1 MKIRTH
7 RLAWAVFLLFAGTF
21 LLLNNLKVFH
31 EFGDGIWGGLFAV
44 VGLGFLIWFLI
55 DRQRTWRAI
64 AGFPLLTIGVL
75 LLLDWRGINLGVW
88 QAALVMFGV
97 ALGFWTVLLSGDDNW
112 WALIPAGVLTLMGV
126 LIGFQARLSEAAW
139 LALFFLGLGVV
150 FGLLYLLRLGQHD
163 TGWAGVPA
171 AAFLLVGVV
180 TLVGAS
186 NLAGPIAQWWPILL
200 LVAGVFM
207 LILALHRPKPAPPP
221 AAATA
226 QPAPALPGASSAPSS
241 ERPATSPAS
250 PPAGEPPAGEPPVDI
265 YALLAQQPKD
275 DKPKS

>member
-7 RLAWAVFLLFAGTF
+7 RLAWAVFLLLAGAF
-21 LLLNNLKVFH
+21 LLLNNLKVFR
-31 EFGDGIWGGLFAV
+31 EFGDGLWGGLFAV

-88 QAALVMFGV
+88 QAALVLFGV
-97 ALGFWTVLLSGDDNW
+97 ALGFWTVLLSGEDTW

-139 LALFFLGLGVV
+139 LAIFFLGLGVV
-150 FGLLYLLRLGQHD
+150 FGLLYLLRLGQQD
-163 TGWAGVPA
+163 TAWAGVPA
-171 AAFLLVGVV
+171 AAFLLIGVV

-186 NLAGPIAQWWPILL
+186 NVTGLIAQWWPILL
-200 LVAGVFM
+200 LVAGVIM
-207 LILALHRPKPAPPP
+207 LILALQRPKPTAPP
-221 AAATA
+221 AAASESPA
-226 QPAPALPGASSAPSS
+226 GPPAGQLVAPLAGASPAPGSSP
-241 ERPATSPAS
+241 TS
-250 PPAGEPPAGEPPVDI
+250 PPAADEPPVDI
-265 YALLAQQPKD
+265 YALLAQQPKE

>member
-7 RLAWAVFLLFAGTF
+7 RLAWAVFFLFAGAF
-21 LLLNNLKVFH
+21 LLLNNLKVFR

-64 AGFPLLTIGVL
+64 AGFPLLTIGIL
-75 LLLDWRGINLGVW
+75 LLLTWRGVNLGVW

-139 LALFFLGLGVV
+139 LAVFFLGLAAV

-186 NLAGPIAQWWPILL
+186 NLGGPIAQWWPILL
-200 LVAGVFM
+200 LVAGVIM
-207 LILALHRPKPAPPP
+207 LILALRSPKPAAPP
-221 AAATA
+221 AAATRL
-226 QPAPALPGASSAPSS
+226 PAAPLPGVSSASSS
-241 ERPATSPAS
+241 ERPIS
-250 PPAGEPPAGEPPVDI
+250 PPTAPPPADELPVDI

>member
-1 MKIRTH
+1 MKIRRH
-7 RLAWAVFLLFAGTF
+7 RLAWAVFFLFAGAF
-21 LLLNNLKVFH
+21 LLLNNLKVFR

-44 VGLGFLIWFLI
+44 VGFGFLIWFLI

-75 LLLDWRGINLGVW
+75 LLLTWRGVNLGVW

-97 ALGFWTVLLSGDDNW
+97 ALGFWTVLLSHNENW

-139 LALFFLGLGVV
+139 LAVFFLGLAVV
-150 FGLLYLLRLGQHD
+150 FGLLYLLRLGQQD

-171 AAFLLVGVV
+171 AAFLLIGVV
-180 TLVGAS
+180 TLAGAS
-186 NLAGPIAQWWPILL
+186 NLAGPVAQWWPILL
-200 LVAGVFM
+200 LVAGAIM
-207 LILALHRPKPAPPP
+207 LILALHSPKSSAPS
-221 AAATA
+221 AAATG
-226 QPAPALPGASSAPSS
+226 QPAPALPGTSATPSSDRPASSPG
-241 ERPATSPAS
+241 SPQ
-250 PPAGEPPAGEPPVDI
+250 PTDEPPVDI

>member
-7 RLAWAVFLLFAGTF
+7 RLAWAVFLLFAGAF
-21 LLLNNLKVFH
+21 LLLNNLKVFR

-64 AGFPLLTIGVL
+64 AGFPLLTIGIL
-75 LLLDWRGINLGVW
+75 LLLTWRGVNLGVW

-112 WALIPAGVLTLMGV
+112 WALIPAGVLTLMGI

-139 LALFFLGLGVV
+139 LAVFFLGLAVV
-150 FGLLYLLRLGQHD
+150 FGLLYLLRLGQQD

-186 NLAGPIAQWWPILL
+186 NLTGPIAQWWPILL
-200 LVAGVFM
+200 LVAGVIM
-207 LILALHRPKPAPPP
+207 LILALRSPRPAAPP

-226 QPAPALPGASSAPSS
+226 GLPEPPLPAVSSAPSAD
-241 ERPATSPAS
+241 RPVSPPAS
-250 PPAGEPPAGEPPVDI
+250 PSPANEPPIDI
-265 YALLAQQPKD
+265 YAVLAQQPKE

>member
-7 RLAWAVFLLFAGTF
+7 RLAWAVFLLFAGAF
-21 LLLNNLKVFH
+21 LLLNNLNVFR

-97 ALGFWTVLLSGDDNW
+97 ALGFWTVLLSGDDTW

-150 FGLLYLLRLGQHD
+150 FGLLYLLRLGQQD
-163 TGWAGVPA
+163 TAWAGVPA
-171 AAFLLVGVV
+171 AAFLLIGVV

-186 NLAGPIAQWWPILL
+186 NVTGLIAQWWPILL
-200 LVAGVFM
+200 LVAGVIM
-207 LILALHRPKPAPPP
+207 LILALRSPKPAAPP
-221 AAATA
+221 AAASE
-226 QPAPALPGASSAPSS
+226 QPAGQLAAPLPGASSAPGSS
-241 ERPATSPAS
+241 PVS
-250 PPAGEPPAGEPPVDI
+250 PPPADEPPVDI
-265 YALLAQQPKD
+265 YALLAQQPKE

>member
-7 RLAWAVFLLFAGTF
+7 RLAWAVFFLFAGAF
-21 LLLNNLKVFH
+21 LLLNNLKVFR

-97 ALGFWTVLLSGDDNW
+97 ALGFWTVLLSGDDTW

-126 LIGFQARLSEAAW
+126 LTARAWSRARSCSKPSTARCAAP
-139 LALFFLGLGVV
+139 
-150 FGLLYLLRLGQHD
+150 
-163 TGWAGVPA
+163 TCICI
-171 AAFLLVGVV
+171 
-180 TLVGAS
+180 T
-186 NLAGPIAQWWPILL
+186 
-200 LVAGVFM
+200 
-207 LILALHRPKPAPPP
+207 
-221 AAATA
+221 ATWRA
-226 QPAPALPGASSAPSS
+226 CPT
-241 ERPATSPAS
+241 R
-250 PPAGEPPAGEPPVDI
+250 
-265 YALLAQQPKD
+265 
-275 DKPKS
+275 

>member
-1 MKIRTH
+1 
-7 RLAWAVFLLFAGTF
+7 
-21 LLLNNLKVFH
+21 
-31 EFGDGIWGGLFAV
+31 
-44 VGLGFLIWFLI
+44 
-55 DRQRTWRAI
+55 
-64 AGFPLLTIGVL
+64 
-75 LLLDWRGINLGVW
+75 
-88 QAALVMFGV
+88 
-97 ALGFWTVLLSGDDNW
+97 VLLSGDDNW

-139 LALFFLGLGVV
+139 LAVFFLGLAAV

-200 LVAGVFM
+200 LVAGVIM
-207 LILALHRPKPAPPP
+207 LILALRGPKPAAPP
-221 AAATA
+221 AAATG
-226 QPAPALPGASSAPSS
+226 QPAPTLPGVSLAPGL
-241 ERPATSPAS
+241 SPAS
-250 PPAGEPPAGEPPVDI
+250 PPPTDEPPVDI

>member
-21 LLLNNLKVFH
+21 LLLNNHKVFR

-64 AGFPLLTIGVL
+64 AGFPVLTIGIL
-75 LLLDWRGINLGVW
+75 LLLTWRGVNLGVW

-97 ALGFWTVLLSGDDNW
+97 ALGFWTVLLSHNDNW

-139 LALFFLGLGVV
+139 LAVFFLGLAVV
-150 FGLLYLLRLGQHD
+150 FGLLYLLRLGQQD

-171 AAFLLVGVV
+171 AAFLLIGVV
-180 TLVGAS
+180 TLAGAS
-186 NLAGPIAQWWPILL
+186 NLAGPVALWWPVLL
-200 LVAGVFM
+200 LVAGVIM
-207 LILALHRPKPAPPP
+207 LILALHSPRSGAPLT
-221 AAATA
+221 AAPG
-226 QPAPALPGASSAPSS
+226 QPASPLPGDSSAPSAD
-241 ERPATSPAS
+241 RPVAPPAS
-250 PPAGEPPAGEPPVDI
+250 PSPANEPPIDI
-265 YALLAQQPKD
+265 YAVLAQQPKE

>member
-7 RLAWAVFLLFAGTF
+7 RLAWAVFFLFAGAF
-21 LLLNNLKVFH
+21 LLLNNLKVFR

-97 ALGFWTVLLSGDDNW
+97 ALGFWAVLLSGDDTW

-150 FGLLYLLRLGQHD
+150 FGLLYLLRLGQQD
-163 TGWAGVPA
+163 TAWAGVPA
-171 AAFLLVGVV
+171 AAFLLIGVV

-186 NLAGPIAQWWPILL
+186 NVTGLIAQWWPILL
-200 LVAGVFM
+200 LVAGVVM
-207 LILALHRPKPAPPP
+207 LILALRSPKPAAPPDAATGQPAGQLVAPLP
-221 AAATA
+221 AASSLALSPTA
-226 QPAPALPGASSAPSS
+226 P
-241 ERPATSPAS
+241 PAS
-250 PPAGEPPAGEPPVDI
+250 PPPTDEPPVDI
-265 YALLAQQPKD
+265 YALLAQQPKE

>member
-7 RLAWAVFLLFAGTF
+7 RLAWAVFFLLAGAF
-21 LLLNNLKVFH
+21 LLLNNLKVFR

-64 AGFPLLTIGVL
+64 AGFPLLTIGIL

-88 QAALVMFGV
+88 QAALVLFGV

-126 LIGFQARLSEAAW
+126 LIGFQARLSEGTW
-139 LALFFLGLGVV
+139 LAVFFLGLAAV
-150 FGLLYLLRLGQHD
+150 FGLLYLLRLGQQD
-163 TGWAGVPA
+163 TAWAGVPA
-171 AAFLLVGVV
+171 AAFLLIGVV

-186 NLAGPIAQWWPILL
+186 NLAGPVAQWWPILL
-200 LVAGVFM
+200 LVAGVVM
-207 LILALHRPKPAPPP
+207 LILALRSPKPAALPTAATGQPAGQLAAPLP
-221 AAATA
+221 AASS
-226 QPAPALPGASSAPSS
+226 PALSPTTP
-241 ERPATSPAS
+241 PAS
-250 PPAGEPPAGEPPVDI
+250 PPATDEPPVDI
-265 YALLAQQPKD
+265 YALLAQQPKE